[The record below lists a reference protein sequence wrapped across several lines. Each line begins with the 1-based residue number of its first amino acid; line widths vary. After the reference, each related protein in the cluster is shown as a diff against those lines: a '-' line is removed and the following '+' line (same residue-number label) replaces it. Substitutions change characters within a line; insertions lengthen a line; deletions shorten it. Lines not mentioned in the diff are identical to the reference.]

1 MSKLLPIYLKHLL
14 IFSPFSLFYGRS
26 VQMHIAGHD
35 RYEEYERKGKFD
47 FYSFACHSTFV
58 PEDVEKMSINSN
70 HECAKNSKKCKF

>member
-1 MSKLLPIYLKHLL
+1 
-14 IFSPFSLFYGRS
+14 
-26 VQMHIAGHD
+26 MHIAGHD

-70 HECAKNSKKCKF
+70 HECAKNSKKCSNILTRQDVFYVDPIN